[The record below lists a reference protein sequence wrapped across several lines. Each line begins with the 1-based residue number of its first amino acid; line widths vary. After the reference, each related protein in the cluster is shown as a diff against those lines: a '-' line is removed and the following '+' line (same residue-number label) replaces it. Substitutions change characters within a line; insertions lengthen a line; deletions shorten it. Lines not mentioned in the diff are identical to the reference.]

1 MRVKRV
7 VAQSNLQP
15 LVKKKEEYEKME
27 LSLTQNSYLQ
37 GRLGNCYF
45 LAAIAGCAT
54 GGNDVLLKD
63 ICIENY
69 ADVGL
74 YGVKFFING
83 KWATVIVDDRIPCEK
98 VGSGWKPIFASPKVH
113 CVCVKVCV
121 CVCVCSFVCLL
132 VCMSRPM
139 LYAYQKEIYFG
150 VY

>member
-1 MRVKRV
+1 M
-7 VAQSNLQP
+7 
-15 LVKKKEEYEKME
+15 
-27 LSLTQNSYLQ
+27 Q
-37 GRLGNCYF
+37 GRLGNCYY

-63 ICIENY
+63 VCIENY
-69 ADVGL
+69 GNVGL

-121 CVCVCSFVCLL
+121 CVCVLL
-132 VCMSRPM
+132 CMSARVYESANAVRIPKRN
-139 LYAYQKEIYFG
+139 LFWCVLGAFRAKSGREGAVAYDF
-150 VY
+150 